1 MNARSDNVTRET
13 RIVFAALVLAML
25 LAVLDQTILATA
37 LPTIV
42 GDLGGFDHLSWVV
55 TAYLLASTAS
65 TPIWGRLSDLYGR
78 KRLFQTAIVIFVAG
92 SALCGIAQNM
102 GELIAFRAFQGLAA
116 GGLMTL
122 AMALVGDLVS
132 ARERGRYQGYIQAT
146 FLGAAIAGPLVG
158 GLLVDHLSWRWVF
171 YVNVPLGIVSLL
183 VIGAVLHLPVE
194 RARHRIDYS
203 GAALLAGAVTSM
215 LLVTVWGGRQYP
227 WGSAEIV
234 GLAVAVVVLLGAC
247 VVRERSAAEPILPLR
262 LFRDPVFSVVSA
274 ALFVATCSLFAA
286 IVFLPL
292 FLQIVD
298 GDSATDSGLLLLPLL
313 VPSTIATV
321 AAGRLIVRTGRYKIF
336 PVTGLA
342 LMTLGLML
350 MSTMDAGTSRT
361 TTSIFMAVFG
371 FGFGMVSQVLVL
383 AIQNSVEQRDLGIAT
398 ASANFFRALGGA
410 IGVAVFGAVFTAK
423 LVGPVAPE
431 RLQSSPHEIRDLAP
445 VLHDRMV
452 DATAHATHTVF
463 LVAAGVAAVGVAIV
477 LFLREYP
484 LRGPQE
490 GTKPRQCSQTS
501 RAEMAACSRS
511 WSPTA
516 SRASSTS
523 TSTTSASATPVSA
536 SCRSRLPTAVHARS
550 SGGRT
555 G

>member
-1 MNARSDNVTRET
+1 MNAQPDSVTRET
-13 RIVFAALVLAML
+13 RVVFAALVLAML

-42 GDLGGFDHLSWVV
+42 GDLGGLDHLSWVV

-78 KRLFQTAIVIFVAG
+78 KRLFQAAIVIFVVG

-132 ARERGRYQGYIQAT
+132 ARERGRYQGYVQAT

-183 VIGAVLHLPVE
+183 VIGAVLRLPVE
-194 RARHRIDYS
+194 RTQHRIDYS
-203 GAALLAGAVTSM
+203 GAALLAGAVTSL

-234 GLAVAVVVLLGAC
+234 GLATAAVVLLAAF
-247 VVRERSAAEPILPLR
+247 VVRERRAAEPILPLR
-262 LFRDPVFSVVSA
+262 LFRDPVFSVVSV

-292 FLQIVD
+292 FLQIVH

-321 AAGRLIVRTGRYKIF
+321 AAGRLIVGTGRYKIF
-336 PVTGLA
+336 PVAGLA
-342 LMTLGLML
+342 LMTLGLVL
-350 MSTMDAGTSRT
+350 MSTMDGGTSRT

-371 FGFGMVSQVLVL
+371 LGFGMVSQVLVL

-423 LVGPVAPE
+423 LVGPVDPE
-431 RLQSSPHEIRDLAP
+431 RLQSSPHEIRELAP

-452 DATAHATHTVF
+452 DATAHATQTVF
-463 LVAAGVAAVGVAIV
+463 LVAAVVAAVGVAIV
-477 LFLREYP
+477 LFLKEYP

-490 GTKPRQCSQTS
+490 GTKPEQSRQTS
-501 RAEMAACSRS
+501 RAEMASCSRS
-511 WSPTA
+511 SSPTG

-536 SCRSRLPTAVHARS
+536 SCRSRWPRAIPARS

-555 G
+555 A